1 MRIFRRR
8 KNEYLKFI
16 PFFALAIFSL
26 AFFASAKL
34 QASAADVSGNLTI
47 TEAHAYKDDAETVE
61 LSSTSGISPGST
73 SYFKIK
79 FKWKYESSTP
89 LVSGDTVTFPLANNS
104 ASATSRNVNIPNMAP
119 QAIIDQ
125 NGEKI
130 GEWKI
135 ASRKGVITFSN
146 AAVGKT
152 SIEGELTT
160 PRNVTIGGIW
170 RDDMVVPV
178 TVGNV
183 TLQILVP
190 GSPTIGSA
198 SDDPVKTTSNRS
210 NNSTVWGFYSPG
222 ITINELYRGE
232 GRVAL
237 SSNARI
243 SNLIVE
249 DPLDENVTSIDMTN
263 INARVTLP
271 RNWTDGS
278 LGAASFGL
286 EANMKSL
293 FTEKQQADGQSYE
306 EYKASLN
313 ELEWGTYRDPDTR
326 RLTLVMNLGSQPS
339 SKTYSD
345 ALRAQNSSYA
355 TMGAMANAAYP
366 FATTDIGGVID
377 RITGSDNIVGGAVVF
392 YAISFRVNYPQAS
405 IETPLSNTATFS
417 WDTADGEH
425 KVMQK
430 TVNSALVVGK
440 ASSEVKGEAKLYLRD
455 AATKLPIAGVNLKL
469 QVQNGTVW
477 EDVAGAA
484 KTTGDDGSIQILSLE
499 PGAKYRWVQT
509 SFADHYLTNSFKLY
523 SDEAMNTV
531 ITDFTMPNDAGVTTY
546 ATNEKESFTIT
557 YKAGAHGN
565 FSDIVFNKQY
575 YGSTTPQPTTAQ
587 IIPVTGWTFTGW
599 SPSVSN
605 IVTGE
610 ATYTAQWQRQTKSES
625 VSIIWDDSDNPND
638 TRPNDVKIQLLQNG
652 NNYGSETTITEDNHW
667 ANTWSNLPAYSDD
680 GTTQYTY
687 TVENK
692 TNVPGYTATVS
703 TASNGTHIVTFKI
716 KQATVTTYHYLK
728 NTTTEVADTENQT
741 LDYGAPYTTGKKT
754 LNNYNYDSVSGRP
767 SGDVGESDITV
778 KYFYTHKTGTLT
790 VHHYQVGTTTE
801 VSADEIMAKNY
812 GEDYSTS
819 YINNLP
825 NHIYDSTV
833 GTPSGTFA
841 GDTVVTYYY
850 KLKTA
855 TITTHYYIKDTTDEI
870 APDVVETKNY
880 TEDYETHPLTTIP
893 TQYQDYEL
901 VSSQPTDYKGTVNK
915 SPIVVTYYYQKKDVK
930 LSSNL
935 KLTAPESIN
944 SKTAA
949 VKYNVNYAVDI
960 KDFIGNINTIIT
972 MKLPYPIDEEKSELD
987 GGAYDRKTKT
997 ITWTKAQQ
1005 YNTYNDGED
1014 ITIAHEVSLIYDGA
1028 QAKDQ
1033 LLATAEATIQLESKS
1048 NDAADSV
1055 ETAIKTPSKL
1065 IFRFVDQDGKVIQE
1079 EHEEEG
1085 FVGYES
1091 KFRPVE
1097 IPGYKLVTEENMD
1110 YLFGEEQKTIT
1121 YHYVRLVN
1129 PNTGNEEI
1137 YPYFIIVGALASTL
1151 CYASVVLVKR
1161 KI

>member
-8 KNEYLKFI
+8 KNKYLKFI

-34 QASAADVSGNLTI
+34 QVSAADVSGNLTI

-61 LSSTSGISPGST
+61 LGSTSGISPGST

-89 LVSGDTVTFPLANNS
+89 LASGDTVTFPLANNS

-125 NGEKI
+125 NGAKI

-178 TVGNV
+178 TVGNI

-190 GSPTIGSA
+190 GSPTIGGM
-198 SDDPVKTTSNRS
+198 SDDPTKNTSSRS

-222 ITINELYRGE
+222 ITINELYRGD

-243 SNLIVE
+243 SNLIIE
-249 DPLDENVTSIDMTN
+249 DPLDENVTSINMAN

-278 LGAASFGL
+278 LGAAGFGL

-293 FTEKQQADGQSYE
+293 FTEKQQVAGQSYE
-306 EYKASLN
+306 QYKASLN
-313 ELEWGTYRDPDTR
+313 EFEWGTYRDSETGR
-326 RLTLVMNLGSQPS
+326 MTLVMNLGSQPS

-366 FATTDIGGVID
+366 FATTNIGGVID

-392 YAISFRVNYPQAS
+392 YAISFYANYPQAS

-430 TVNSALVVGK
+430 TANSALVVGK

-455 AATKLPIAGVNLKL
+455 AATKLPIAGVNFKL

-477 EDVAGAA
+477 EDVAGAT
-484 KTTGDDGSIQILSLE
+484 KTTGNDGSIQILSLE

-557 YKAGAHGN
+557 YKAGVHGN

-610 ATYTAQWQRQTKSES
+610 ATYIAQWQRQTKSES
-625 VSIIWDDSDNPND
+625 VSIIWDDSNNPNN
-638 TRPNDVKIQLLQNG
+638 TRPDSVKVQLLQNG
-652 NNYGSETTITEDNHW
+652 NNYGSEATIASSDNW
-667 ANTWSNLPAYSDD
+667 TKTWSNLPVYSDD
-680 GTTQYTY
+680 GSTQYTY
-687 TVENK
+687 TISNK
-692 TNVPGYTATVS
+692 SNVPGYTATVS
-703 TASNGTHIVTFKI
+703 KASNGTYVVTFKI
-716 KQATVTTYHYLK
+716 KKATITTNHYLK
-728 NTTTEVADTENQT
+728 GTTTKVADPETQT
-741 LDYGAPYTTGKKT
+741 LDYGAQYNTSKKT
-754 LNNYNYDSVSGRP
+754 LDYYNYDSVSGTP
-767 SGDVGESDITV
+767 SDTVGENDVTV
-778 KYFYTHKTGTLT
+778 NYFYTHKTGTLT
-790 VHHYQVGTTTE
+790 VHHYQTGTTTKIIPDE
-801 VSADEIMAKNY
+801 VTTKNY
-812 GEDYSTS
+812 GENYNTS
-819 YINNLP
+819 YKNNLP
-825 NHIYDSTV
+825 NHTYDSTS
-833 GTPSGTFA
+833 GTPAGLFT
-841 GDTVVTYYY
+841 GDTTVTYYY

-855 TITTHYYIKDTTDEI
+855 TITTHYYIKDTTDKI

-880 TEDYETHPLTTIP
+880 TENYETHPLANIP
-893 TQYQDYEL
+893 AQYQNYEL
-901 VSSQPTDYKGTVNK
+901 VSDQPADYKGTVDK
-915 SPIVVTYYYQKKDVK
+915 PAIVVTYYYQKKDPK
-930 LSSNL
+930 LSSNIE
-935 KLTAPESIN
+935 LTAPESVKNKKEAVGYKIN
-944 SKTAA
+944 YVA
-949 VKYNVNYAVDI
+949 NI
-960 KDFIGNINTIIT
+960 KDYIDDVNVAIT

-987 GGAYDRKTKT
+987 GGIYDAQSKT
-997 ITWTKAQQ
+997 ITWTKNQA
-1005 YNTYNDGED
+1005 YNSYTDGEELT
-1014 ITIAHEVSLIYDGA
+1014 ITHELSLVYDGA

-1033 LLATAEATIQLESKS
+1033 LLATAEATIQLGSKT

-1055 ETAIKTPSKL
+1055 ETAVKTPSKL
-1065 IFRFVDQDGKVIQE
+1065 VFRFVDQFGKVIQE
-1079 EHEEEG
+1079 EHEEDG
-1085 FVGYES
+1085 FVGDES
-1091 KFRPVE
+1091 KFRPAE
-1097 IPGYKLVTEENMD
+1097 ISGYKLVVEEGID
-1110 YLFGEEQKTIT
+1110 YSFGEEQKTIT
-1121 YHYVRLVN
+1121 YRYVRLTN
-1129 PNTGNEEI
+1129 PNTGNEEVF
-1137 YPYFIIVGALASTL
+1137 PYFMIIGGLISALG
-1151 CYASVVLVKR
+1151 CASVTIAKR
-1161 KI
+1161 KA